1 MLRIKHEYA
10 GGTAPPSGLPA
21 ISPTRGEITLLAA
34 ASPFT
39 LPPPHAN
46 SPRMAQKK
54 GYEVDSWLARPDP
67 AMAIV
72 LFYGPDRGLVAE
84 RAKTFAAKTG
94 LPLDDP
100 FSVVKL
106 GGAEVDRDEGRLLDE
121 ARTVPMFSDR
131 RLLWVRNA
139 SGQKGLADDIKALT
153 AEPARD
159 AIILIEA
166 GDLKKGTG
174 LRAIVEAAGNAIA
187 LPCYADEARDLDT
200 VIDDELRRAGM
211 SMTLDARQALRR
223 NLGGD
228 RLASRGEI
236 EKLVLYAHGRKE
248 IGIEDVDAMSGDV
261 SGASFDAA
269 VDAMLD
275 GKVGDFDISFNRHC
289 QSGGHPFLVLSSAM
303 RQLQAIQVMRGQMES
318 QGRNAA
324 SVVAGARPPVFFAR
338 RKLVEKTLERW
349 NVEALG
355 RALNR
360 LQTAVLQ
367 TRKRP
372 DLSEALARQALLG
385 IAVES
390 ARLGQRG

>member
-1 MLRIKHEYA
+1 
-10 GGTAPPSGLPA
+10 
-21 ISPTRGEITLLAA
+21 
-34 ASPFT
+34 
-39 LPPPHAN
+39 
-46 SPRMAQKK
+46 MAQKK

-67 AMAIV
+67 SMGIV
-72 LFYGPDRGLVAE
+72 LLYGPDRGLVAE

-106 GGAEVDRDEGRLLDE
+106 DGAEVDRDGGRLLDE

-139 SGQKGLADDIKALT
+139 SGQKALADDIKALT
-153 AEPARD
+153 SEPAKD

-187 LPCYADEARDLDT
+187 LPCYADEARDLDS
-200 VIDDELRRAGM
+200 VIDDELRKAGM

-248 IGIEDVDAMSGDV
+248 IGIEDINALSGDV
-261 SGASFDAA
+261 SGASFDDA

-275 GKVGDFDISFNRHC
+275 GKVSDFDVAFTRHC

-303 RQLQAIQVMRGQMES
+303 RQLQAIQAMRGQMES
-318 QGRNAA
+318 GGRNAA
-324 SVVAGARPPVFFAR
+324 SVVAGARPPVFFSR

-355 RALNR
+355 RALGR

-385 IAVES
+385 IAIES
-390 ARLGQRG
+390 ARLGQR

>member
-1 MLRIKHEYA
+1 
-10 GGTAPPSGLPA
+10 
-21 ISPTRGEITLLAA
+21 
-34 ASPFT
+34 
-39 LPPPHAN
+39 
-46 SPRMAQKK
+46 MAQKK

-67 AMAIV
+67 SMGIV
-72 LFYGPDRGLVAE
+72 LLYGPDRGLVAE

-106 GGAEVDRDEGRLLDE
+106 DGAEVDRDEGRLLDE

-139 SGQKGLADDIKALT
+139 SGQKALADDIKALT
-153 AEPARD
+153 TEPARD
-159 AIILIEA
+159 AVILIEA

-174 LRAIVEAAGNAIA
+174 LRAIVEAAANAIA
-187 LPCYADEARDLDT
+187 LPCYADEARDLDS
-200 VIDDELRRAGM
+200 VIDDELRKAGM
-211 SMTLDARQALRR
+211 SMTLEARQALRR

-248 IGIEDVDAMSGDV
+248 IGIEDINALSGDV

-275 GKVGDFDISFNRHC
+275 GRVGDFDIAFTRHC

-318 QGRNAA
+318 GGRNAA
-324 SVVAGARPPVFFAR
+324 SVVAGARPPVFFSR

-355 RALNR
+355 RALSR

-385 IAVES
+385 IAIES
-390 ARLGQRG
+390 ARLGQR

>member
-1 MLRIKHEYA
+1 
-10 GGTAPPSGLPA
+10 
-21 ISPTRGEITLLAA
+21 
-34 ASPFT
+34 
-39 LPPPHAN
+39 
-46 SPRMAQKK
+46 MAQKK

-67 AMAIV
+67 SMGIV
-72 LFYGPDRGLVAE
+72 LLYGPDRGLVAE

-106 GGAEVDRDEGRLLDE
+106 DGAEVDRDEGRLLDE

-139 SGQKGLADDIKALT
+139 SGQKALADDIKALT
-153 AEPARD
+153 TEPARD
-159 AIILIEA
+159 AVILIEA

-187 LPCYADEARDLDT
+187 LPCYADEARDLDS
-200 VIDDELRRAGM
+200 VIDDELRKAGM

-248 IGIEDVDAMSGDV
+248 IGIEDINALSGDV

-275 GKVGDFDISFNRHC
+275 GKVGDFDIAFTRHC

-318 QGRNAA
+318 GGRNAA
-324 SVVAGARPPVFFAR
+324 SVVAGARPPVFFSR

-355 RALNR
+355 RALSR

-385 IAVES
+385 IAIES
-390 ARLGQRG
+390 ARLGQR